1 MAYQT
6 MVLHGVVCK
15 DRYHSIYRYCYGK
28 IIRKQTIAQH
38 NVKPRTTKVTILSW
52 FGVKSRL
59 KTFAVSIDTAIRHWA
74 NVYLFILANDNLQT
88 CSHVDWQLYFYDILF
103 GQIRQWKNLIET
115 VSIDTTVLKAFAF
128 LLVAGLSPKLTN
140 EPTNDQDRIYTV
152 LLRTACYAL
161 TEWFYAAW
169 PWLKNGTV

>member
-1 MAYQT
+1 MAYQA

-28 IIRKQTIAQH
+28 IIRKQTIVQR
-38 NVKPRTTKVTILSW
+38 NVKPRTTIVTILSW
-52 FGVKSRL
+52 FGAKSRL
-59 KTFAVSIDTAIRHWA
+59 KTYAVSIDTA
-74 NVYLFILANDNLQT
+74 Y
-88 CSHVDWQLYFYDILF
+88 VDWQLYFYDILF
-103 GQIRQWKNLIET
+103 GQIRQWKNLIEI
-115 VSIDTTVLKAFAF
+115 VSIDTTVLKAFTF
-128 LLVAGLSPKLTN
+128 LLAADLSSILTN

-161 TEWFYAAW
+161 AEWFYTAW

>member
-1 MAYQT
+1 MAYQAL
-6 MVLHGVVCK
+6 VLHGVVCK
-15 DRYHSIYRYCYGK
+15 DRYHSFYRYCYGK
-28 IIRKQTIAQH
+28 IIRKQTIVQH

-52 FGVKSRL
+52 FGAKSRL
-59 KTFAVSIDTAIRHWA
+59 KTFAVSIDTAIRRWA
-74 NVYLFILANDNLQT
+74 NVYLLILANDNLQT

-103 GQIRQWKNLIET
+103 GQIRQWKNLIEI
-115 VSIDTTVLKAFAF
+115 VSIDTTVLKAFTF
-128 LLVAGLSPKLTN
+128 LLAADLSSILTN

-161 TEWFYAAW
+161 AEWFYTAW